1 MYTYILLVDDQKNKS
16 QRTYEQTKIIQEVVS
31 PEAESL

>member
-1 MYTYILLVDDQKNKS
+1 MYTYILLVDDQKNES